1 MARLIDK
8 DGAGYGSA
16 THLLWLATMGLK
28 ETYFS
33 IQQRISDEPVIYN
46 NGMRF
51 LAIHLL
57 LNEMKKDNNK
67 EHVS

>member
-1 MARLIDK
+1 MPRLINK

-28 ETYFS
+28 ETYFT
-33 IQQRISDEPVIYN
+33 IRQRVSDEPVIYN

-51 LAIHLL
+51 IAINLL
-57 LNEMKKDNNK
+57 LSEMKKDNDR
-67 EHVS
+67 

>member
-1 MARLIDK
+1 MSRLIDK

-28 ETYFS
+28 ETYFT
-33 IQQRISDEPVIYN
+33 IRHRVSDEPVIYS

-51 LAIHLL
+51 IAIHVL
-57 LNEMKKDNNK
+57 LNEMKKDNDK
-67 EHVS
+67 

>member
-1 MARLIDK
+1 MPRLADK

-28 ETYFS
+28 ETYCEVR
-33 IQQRISDEPVIYN
+33 QHISNEPVIYN

-51 LAIHLL
+51 LAIGLL
-57 LNEMKKDNNK
+57 LNAMKNDNNK
-67 EHVS
+67 

>member
-1 MARLIDK
+1 MPRLADK

-28 ETYFS
+28 ETYFAVS
-33 IQQRISDEPVIYN
+33 KRISNEPVIYN

-51 LAIHLL
+51 LAMDLL
-57 LNEMKKDNNK
+57 LNEMKKDNDK
-67 EHVS
+67 